1 MTMTIQPYLMF
12 AGNCEEAARFYEQ
25 ALGAQRQHLS
35 RFDESPEALPEGM
48 VPPGWGRKVMHVSL
62 QVGDRVLMACDSP
75 DGGRF
80 TGIHLSVNTPDLAE
94 AQRRFDALAAGG
106 KVTMPLAKTFWSA
119 GFGMLT
125 DRFGVPWMVN
135 VDH

>member
-1 MTMTIQPYLMF
+1 MTMKIQPYLMF
-12 AGNCEEAARFYEQ
+12 AGNCEEAAAFYEQ
-25 ALGAQRQHLS
+25 ALDARRVHLA
-35 RFDESPEALPEGM
+35 RYGDSPEPMPEGM
-48 VPPGWGRKVMHVSL
+48 VPKGWEAKVMHVSL
-62 QVGDRVLMACDSP
+62 QVGDMQLMACDSP

-80 TGIHLSVNTPDLAE
+80 SGTQLSLNTPDLAE

-106 KVTMPLAKTFWSA
+106 QVTMPLAKTFWSP